1 MIKEGA
7 GIMTT
12 SDSSLK
18 YNPFGELK
26 NCVGCRPLP
35 KPASAFASKC
45 EPEPAADPEIEEKV
59 FLEAVLDVKPIQRD
73 KCAGNKI
80 RIKPPDD
87 VKESPEAAIVG
98 QLTNLV
104 KYGEGFVISD
114 TPEYIEGTG
123 YDVHPEFAGRLH
135 RGDFSIQAHVD
146 LHGQSVAEAK
156 KTFEEFLKGAVKSGR
171 RAVLIVHGRG
181 LSSPGEPVL
190 KNNVREWLTRGH
202 WRKWVIAF
210 SSAQSYDG
218 GAGATYILLRHR
230 PVSKRSRRQGPAAPS
245 VRK

>member
-1 MIKEGA
+1 LIKEGA
-7 GIMTT
+7 IIMAT

-18 YNPFGELK
+18 YNPFGDLK
-26 NCVGCRPLP
+26 NCVGVRPRP
-35 KPASAFASKC
+35 KRAPASAFKG

-59 FLEAVLDVKPIQRD
+59 FLEAVQDVKPMQQD
-73 KCAGNKI
+73 KCVGNKI
-80 RIKPPDD
+80 RIRPPDN
-87 VKESPEAAIVG
+87 VKESPEAAIIG
-98 QLTNLV
+98 QLTSLV
-104 KYGEGFVISD
+104 ESGEGFVISD

-146 LHGQSVAEAK
+146 LHGQGLAEAK
-156 KTFEEFLKGAVKSGR
+156 KTFEEFLSGAVKSGK
-171 RAVLIVHGRG
+171 RAVRIIHGRG

-190 KNNVREWLTRGH
+190 TNNVREWLTRGH

-230 PVSKRSRRQGPAAPS
+230 PISKHTRKVRRGE
-245 VRK
+245 

>member
-1 MIKEGA
+1 MA
-7 GIMTT
+7 T

-26 NCVGCRPLP
+26 NCVAVSPHIKRA
-35 KPASAFASKC
+35 PAFVSRC
-45 EPEPAADPEIEEKV
+45 EPEPAADAEIEEKI
-59 FLEAVLDVKPIQRD
+59 FLEAVQDVKPMRQD
-73 KCAGNKI
+73 KCAGNKVRI
-80 RIKPPDD
+80 RLPDD
-87 VKESPEAAIVG
+87 INESPEAAIVG
-98 QLTNLV
+98 QLENLV

-135 RGDFSIQAHVD
+135 RGDFSIQGHVD
-146 LHGQSVAEAK
+146 LHGQGVAEAK
-156 KTFEEFLKGAVKSGR
+156 KTFEEFLKGAVKSGK
-171 RAVLIVHGRG
+171 RAVLIIHGRG

-190 KNNVREWLTRGH
+190 KNNVHKWLTCSH

-210 SSAQSYDG
+210 ASAQSYDG

-230 PVSKRSRRQGPAAPS
+230 PVSKHARKIRRGE
-245 VRK
+245 

>member
-1 MIKEGA
+1 LIKEGA
-7 GIMTT
+7 IIMTA

-26 NCVGCRPLP
+26 KCIGCKPLD
-35 KPASAFASKC
+35 KRAFAFASKF
-45 EPEPAADPEIEEKV
+45 EPEPPGDPEIEEKV
-59 FLEAVLDVKPIQRD
+59 FLEAVQNVKPLQQD
-73 KCAGNKI
+73 KCVGDKI
-80 RIKPPDD
+80 RIKPPEGA
-87 VKESPEAAIVG
+87 KESPEAAIVG
-98 QLTNLV
+98 QLRNLV

-135 RGDFSIQAHVD
+135 RGDFSIQAHID
-146 LHGQSVAEAK
+146 LHGQGVAEAK
-156 KTFEEFLKGAVKSGR
+156 KTFEEFLKVKSGR
-171 RAVLIVHGRG
+171 RAVLIIHGRG

-218 GAGATYILLRHR
+218 GAGATYILLRQR
-230 PVSKRSRRQGPAAPS
+230 PISKRLRRQRPGAPS
-245 VRK
+245 VYK

>member
-1 MIKEGA
+1 LIKEGA

-12 SDSSLK
+12 FDSSLK

-26 NCVGCRPLP
+26 NCIACRPLP
-35 KPASAFASKC
+35 KPSSSESQSK
-45 EPEPAADPEIEEKV
+45 PEPAGDPEIEGKV
-59 FLEAVLDVKPIQRD
+59 FLEAVQDVKPMQQD
-73 KCAGNKI
+73 KRAGNKI
-80 RIKPPDD
+80 RIKPPED
-87 VKESPEAAIVG
+87 VKASPEVAIVG

-156 KTFEEFLKGAVKSGR
+156 KTFEEFLKGAVKSGK

-218 GAGATYILLRHR
+218 GAGATYILLRQR
-230 PVSKRSRRQGPAAPS
+230 PVSRHA
-245 VRK
+245 RKGRGGE

>member
-1 MIKEGA
+1 MA
-7 GIMTT
+7 T

-26 NCVGCRPLP
+26 NCIGCRPLP
-35 KPASAFASKC
+35 KPASAFASKSK
-45 EPEPAADPEIEEKV
+45 PETPADPEIEGKV
-59 FLEAVLDVKPIQRD
+59 FREAVLDVKPMQQD
-73 KCAGNKI
+73 KRAGNKI
-80 RIKPPDD
+80 RMKPPED

-98 QLTNLV
+98 QLTSLV

-171 RAVLIVHGRG
+171 RAVLIIHGRG

-218 GAGATYILLRHR
+218 GAGATYILLRQR
-230 PVSKRSRRQGPAAPS
+230 PVSRQA
-245 VRK
+245 RKGQRGE

>member
-1 MIKEGA
+1 MA
-7 GIMTT
+7 T

-26 NCVGCRPLP
+26 NCVAVRPHP
-35 KPASAFASKC
+35 KRASAIVSRC
-45 EPEPAADPEIEEKV
+45 EPEPAVDPEVEEKV
-59 FLEAVLDVKPIQRD
+59 FLEAVQDVKPMQQD
-73 KCAGNKI
+73 KCVGNKI
-80 RIKPPDD
+80 RVRLPDAD
-87 VKESPEAAIVG
+87 AKESPEAAIVG
-98 QLTNLV
+98 QLTSLV
-104 KYGEGFVISD
+104 ESGEGFVISD

-146 LHGQSVAEAK
+146 LHGQGVAEAK
-156 KTFEEFLKGAVKSGR
+156 TTFEEFLKDAVKSGK
-171 RAVLIVHGRG
+171 RAVLVIHGRG
-181 LSSPGEPVL
+181 LSSPGEPIL
-190 KNNVREWLTRGH
+190 KNSVSDWLTRGH

-230 PVSKRSRRQGPAAPS
+230 PISKHTRKVRRGE
-245 VRK
+245 

>member
-1 MIKEGA
+1 
-7 GIMTT
+7 MTT
-12 SDSSLK
+12 PDSSLK

-26 NCVGCRPLP
+26 NCIGCKPHP
-35 KPASAFASKC
+35 KPASAFAPKSK
-45 EPEPAADPEIEEKV
+45 PEPARDPEIEEKV
-59 FLEAVLDVKPIQRD
+59 FLEAVQDVKPMQQD

-80 RIKPPDD
+80 RSRPPEE

-98 QLTNLV
+98 QLTSLV
-104 KYGEGFVISD
+104 ECGEGFVISD

-146 LHGQSVAEAK
+146 LHGQSLVEAK
-156 KTFEEFLKGAVKSGR
+156 KTFEEFLKGSVKSGR
-171 RAVLIVHGRG
+171 RAVLIIHGRG

-190 KNNVREWLTRGH
+190 KNNVCEWLTRGH

-218 GAGATYILLRHR
+218 GAGATYILLRDR
-230 PVSKRSRRQGPAAPS
+230 PVSKRLRRQRPAPPS

>member
-1 MIKEGA
+1 MA
-7 GIMTT
+7 T

-26 NCVGCRPLP
+26 NCVGVKPHP
-35 KPASAFASKC
+35 KRAPASAFKG
-45 EPEPAADPEIEEKV
+45 EPEPACNPEIEEKV
-59 FLEAVLDVKPIQRD
+59 FLEAVQDVKPIQKD
-73 KCAGNKI
+73 KCVGNKI
-80 RIKPPDD
+80 RTRPPDD

-98 QLTNLV
+98 QLTSLV
-104 KYGEGFVISD
+104 ECGEGFVISD

-123 YDVHPEFAGRLH
+123 YDVHPQFAGRLH
-135 RGDFSIQAHVD
+135 RGDFSIQAHID
-146 LHGQSVAEAK
+146 LHGQGVAEAK
-156 KTFEEFLKGAVKSGR
+156 KTFEEFLNGAVKSGK
-171 RAVLIVHGRG
+171 RAVLIIHGRG

-218 GAGATYILLRHR
+218 GAGATYILLRNR
-230 PVSKRSRRQGPAAPS
+230 PVSKRSKGQRPAAPS

>member
-1 MIKEGA
+1 
-7 GIMTT
+7 MTT

-18 YNPFGELK
+18 YNPFEKLK
-26 NCVGCRPLP
+26 NCVGHKPQAKPL
-35 KPASAFASKC
+35 SAPASKC
-45 EPEPAADPEIEEKV
+45 EQATARDPDNEEQV
-59 FLEAVLDVKPIQRD
+59 FLEAVQGVKPMQQD
-73 KCAGNKI
+73 KRAGNKI
-80 RIKPPDD
+80 RSMPPED
-87 VKESPEAAIVG
+87 VKESPETAIVG

-114 TPEYIEGTG
+114 TPEYIQGTG
-123 YDVHPEFAGRLH
+123 CDVHPEFAGRLH

-156 KTFEEFLKGAVKSGR
+156 KTFEEFLNGAVKSGR
-171 RAVLIVHGRG
+171 RAVLIIHGRG
-181 LSSPGEPVL
+181 LSSPGEPLL
-190 KNNVREWLTRGH
+190 KNNVREWLTRSH

-218 GAGATYILLRHR
+218 GAGATYVLLRQR
-230 PVSKRSRRQGPAAPS
+230 PISKRLRKQRPMVPS

>member
-1 MIKEGA
+1 
-7 GIMTT
+7 MTT
-12 SDSSLK
+12 FDSSLK

-26 NCVGCRPLP
+26 NCIGRRSLP
-35 KPASAFASKC
+35 KPASVFASKSK
-45 EPEPAADPEIEEKV
+45 PEPAGDPEIEGKV

-230 PVSKRSRRQGPAAPS
+230 PISKRSRRQGPAAPS

>member
-1 MIKEGA
+1 
-7 GIMTT
+7 MTT

-26 NCVGCRPLP
+26 NCIGCKPNPKPHP
-35 KPASAFASKC
+35 KPASASASKC
-45 EPEPAADPEIEEKV
+45 EPEPAAGPEIEEKV
-59 FLEAVLDVKPIQRD
+59 FLEAVQDVKPMQQD
-73 KCAGNKI
+73 KRAGNKM
-80 RIKPPDD
+80 RIKPPEDI
-87 VKESPEAAIVG
+87 KESPEASIVG
-98 QLTNLV
+98 QLTSLV
-104 KYGEGFVISD
+104 ECGEGFVISD

-146 LHGQSVAEAK
+146 LHGQGVAEAK
-156 KTFEEFLKGAVKSGR
+156 KTFEEFLNGAVKSGK
-171 RAVLIVHGRG
+171 RAVLIIHGRG

-218 GAGATYILLRHR
+218 GAGATYILLRDR
-230 PVSKRSRRQGPAAPS
+230 PISKRLRKQRPAAPS
-245 VRK
+245 VRE